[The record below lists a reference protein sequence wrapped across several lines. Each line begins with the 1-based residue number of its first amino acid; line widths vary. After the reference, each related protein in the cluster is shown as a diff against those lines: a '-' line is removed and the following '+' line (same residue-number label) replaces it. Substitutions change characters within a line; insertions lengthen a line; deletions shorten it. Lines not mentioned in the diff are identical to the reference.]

1 MLDSPA
7 MRLLVIFPGA
17 LGDLIC
23 LGPALRAIARR
34 HHDATLELMAR
45 PELARFA
52 VGRMGIEAGH
62 SIDRREVSSLF
73 RNDGGAEPRAHAFFG
88 QFGRIY
94 SFFAS
99 DDHNFRRRLG
109 AAACG
114 EVSFHRFRPPGDGH
128 LGRLYLDSVGACGEP
143 LESHIDLARSDFDS
157 AAEVLHRVGAAHG
170 KFCLV
175 FPGSGSMTKNWPLDR
190 FLELAKHVSPIVKPL
205 AILGPAESAM
215 EASFQERQVAALKG
229 LELNVVAALAHH
241 ARAFVGNDSGVS
253 HLAAAAGARGI
264 VIFGPTDSI
273 RWQPLGEVT
282 VVRRKPLDALAV
294 TEVLQALRALVACE
308 ANAGEPVLV

>member
-1 MLDSPA
+1 MAAARMLDSPA

-52 VGRMGIEAGH
+52 VGRMSIEAGH

-73 RNDGGAEPRAHAFFG
+73 RNDAEAQPAAHAFFG

-94 SFFAS
+94 SFFAA
-99 DDHNFRRRLG
+99 DDHNFRRSLS
-109 AAACG
+109 AAASG

-128 LGRLYLDSVGACGEP
+128 LGRLYLDSIDASGEP
-143 LESHIDLARSDFDS
+143 LESRVDLAWSDFDS
-157 AAEVLHRVGAAHG
+157 ADEALHRVGAAHG

-175 FPGSGSMTKNWPLDR
+175 FPGSGSVSKNWPLGR
-190 FLELAKHVSPIVKPL
+190 FVKLASEVSSFVKPIV
-205 AILGPAESAM
+205 ILGPAESAVQPH
-215 EASFQERQVAALKG
+215 FQERQVAALKD
-229 LELNVVAALAHH
+229 LELNVVAALAHQ

-253 HLAAAAGARGI
+253 HLAAAAGGRGV
-264 VIFGPTDSI
+264 VIFGPTDPI
-273 RWQPLGEVT
+273 RWQPLGEIT
-282 VVRRKPLDALAV
+282 VLRRKPLDALAV
-294 TEVLQALRALVACE
+294 AEVLQALRPLVC
-308 ANAGEPVLV
+308 

>member
-1 MLDSPA
+1 MAAAMLDSPA

-34 HHDATLELMAR
+34 HLEATLELMAR

-52 VGRMGIEAGH
+52 VGRMSIDAAH

-73 RNDGGAEPRAHAFFG
+73 RTDAGAEPATQAFFG
-88 QFGRIY
+88 QFGKIY
-94 SFFAS
+94 SFFAA
-99 DDHNFRRRLG
+99 DDHTFRRSLS
-109 AAACG
+109 AAASG

-128 LGRLYLDSVGACGEP
+128 LSRLYLDSIGACGEP
-143 LESHIDLARSDFDS
+143 LESRVDLARSDFDS
-157 AAEVLHRVGAAHG
+157 ADELLHRVGAAHG

-175 FPGSGSMTKNWPLDR
+175 FPGSGSVSKNWPLGR
-190 FLELAKHVSPIVKPL
+190 FVKLACDVSSFVKPIV
-205 AILGPAESAM
+205 ILGPAEPAM
-215 EASFQERQVAALKG
+215 ELRFQERQVVALKG
-229 LELNVVAALAHH
+229 LELKVVAALAHH

-253 HLAAAAGARGI
+253 HLAAAAGGRGV
-264 VIFGPTDSI
+264 VIFGPTDPI

-282 VVRRKPLDALAV
+282 VLGRRPLDALAGA
-294 TEVLQALRALVACE
+294 EVLQALRALV
-308 ANAGEPVLV
+308 

>member
-52 VGRMGIEAGH
+52 VGRMSIEAGH

-73 RNDGGAEPRAHAFFG
+73 RNDAGAEPAAHAFFG

-94 SFFAS
+94 SFFAA
-99 DDHNFRRRLG
+99 DDHNFRRSLS
-109 AAACG
+109 AAASG

-128 LGRLYLDSVGACGEP
+128 LSGLYLDSIGASGEP
-143 LESHIDLARSDFDS
+143 LESRVDLVRSDLDS
-157 AAEVLHRVGAAHG
+157 ADEVLHRVGAAHG

-175 FPGSGSMTKNWPLDR
+175 FPGSGSLTKNWPLDR
-190 FLELAKHVSPIVKPL
+190 FVKLASDVSSFVKPI
-205 AILGPAESAM
+205 AILGPAEPAM
-215 EASFQERQVAALKG
+215 EPHFQERQVAALKG
-229 LELNVVAALAHH
+229 LELEVVAALAHR

-253 HLAAAAGARGI
+253 HLAAAVRARGV
-264 VIFGPTDSI
+264 VIFGPTDPT

-282 VVRRKPLDALAV
+282 VLRRKRLEALTV
-294 TEVLQALRALVACE
+294 GEVLQALRGRLV
-308 ANAGEPVLV
+308 

>member
-1 MLDSPA
+1 MPGSPA

-23 LGPALRAIARR
+23 LGPALRAIGRR

-52 VGRMGIEAGH
+52 VGRMSIEAGH

-73 RNDGGAEPRAHAFFG
+73 RNEAEADPAAHAFFG

-94 SFFAS
+94 SFFAA
-99 DDHNFRRRLG
+99 DDRNFRRSLS
-109 AAACG
+109 AAASG

-128 LGRLYLDSVGACGEP
+128 LSRLYLDSIGASGYR
-143 LESHIDLARSDFDS
+143 LESRVDLAKSDFDS
-157 AAEVLHRVGAAHG
+157 ADRVLHRVGAADG

-175 FPGSGSMTKNWPLDR
+175 FPGSGSSTKNWPLAR
-190 FLELAKHVSPIVKPL
+190 FVKLASDISSSVKPI
-205 AILGPAESAM
+205 AILGPAEEAM
-215 EASFQERQVAALKG
+215 EGRFQERQLAAVHG
-229 LELNVVAALAHH
+229 LELEVVAALAHR

-253 HLAAAAGARGI
+253 HLAAAAGARGV
-264 VIFGPTDSI
+264 VIFGPTVPI

-282 VVRRKPLDALAV
+282 ILRREPLDALAV
-294 TEVLQALRALVACE
+294 AEVLQALRARLV
-308 ANAGEPVLV
+308 

>member
-17 LGDLIC
+17 LGDLLC

-52 VGRMGIEAGH
+52 VGRMSVAAGH

-73 RNDGGAEPRAHAFFG
+73 RNDAGVEPAAHAFFG
-88 QFGRIY
+88 HFGRIY
-94 SFFAS
+94 SFFAA
-99 DDHNFRRRLG
+99 DDHNFRQSLG

-114 EVSFHRFRPPGDGH
+114 EVTFHRFRPPGDGH
-128 LGRLYLDSVGACGEP
+128 LSRLYLDSIGACGDP
-143 LESHIDLARSDFDS
+143 LESRVDLAKSDFD
-157 AAEVLHRVGAAHG
+157 AADEVLERAGAAHA

-175 FPGSGSMTKNWPLDR
+175 FPGSGSLTKNWPLDR
-190 FLELAKHVSPIVKPL
+190 FVKLASDLASLGKPI
-205 AILGPAESAM
+205 AILGPAETAM
-215 EASFQERQVAALKG
+215 EPRFQERQVAVLKG
-229 LELNVVAALAHH
+229 LELEVVAALAHQ

-253 HLAAAAGARGI
+253 HLAAAAGGRG
-264 VIFGPTDSI
+264 VVVFGPTDPI

-282 VVRRKPLDALAV
+282 ALRREPLNALAV
-294 TEVLQALRALVACE
+294 AEVLQALRALV
-308 ANAGEPVLV
+308 

>member
-1 MLDSPA
+1 

-52 VGRMGIEAGH
+52 VGRISIEAGH

-73 RNDGGAEPRAHAFFG
+73 RNDAGAEPAAHAFFG

-94 SFFAS
+94 SFFAA
-99 DDHNFRRRLG
+99 DDHNFRRSLSV
-109 AAACG
+109 AASG
-114 EVSFHRFRPPGDGH
+114 EVSFHRFRPPGNGH
-128 LGRLYLDSVGACGEP
+128 LSRLYLDSIGASGEP
-143 LESHIDLARSDFDS
+143 LESRVDLARSDFNS
-157 AAEVLHRVGAAHG
+157 ADEVLHRVGAAHG

-175 FPGSGSMTKNWPLDR
+175 FPGSGSVSKNWPLGR
-190 FLELAKHVSPIVKPL
+190 FVKLASDVSSVVKPIV
-205 AILGPAESAM
+205 ILGPAEPAM
-215 EASFQERQVAALKG
+215 EARFQERQVAALNG

-253 HLAAAAGARGI
+253 HLAAAAGGRGV
-264 VIFGPTDSI
+264 VIFGPTDPI

-282 VVRRKPLDALAV
+282 VLHRTPLDMIAV
-294 TEVLQALRALVACE
+294 GEVLRALCA
-308 ANAGEPVLV
+308 LVC